1 MDNIRGKRLLLLG
14 SNLWKDNLK
23 QFAVENG
30 VYLIFAGLYPGPLD
44 EIADEYYRIDTTDP
58 AVMIPFIKA
67 HGIDGVFMGGSEL
80 IISKSCDYI
89 NRLGYPC
96 YCTKEQWDILQNKR
110 AFKDIC
116 NRFKVPTVPEFDIHQ
131 DLQIEDY
138 PVIVKPIDGCGSRGI
153 SVCRNDIQF
162 KEAKQK
168 ALQVSPSQKVLVER
182 YIDNG
187 GLTCVVNYVAING
200 KYYLDAMG
208 DRYVLNGGLITAGAS
223 FPSKYLDRWIK
234 EVDPPIRDLMMG
246 LGIKNGVIS
255 FQALPEGDKIYVYEC
270 CFRLTGGMT
279 YKMTDAV
286 SGHNSFKLLLNYSLT
301 GEMGNESDASR
312 IDPTFHGQKGLS
324 MTIPL
329 RIGKIGSVEGVD
341 GIRSLRQVVDYTQYY
356 KIGDSIGAK
365 CINTLDQ
372 LFARIMF
379 VGDSMDSLVGI
390 MSRIRALLKIKD
402 ERGENMVIWDTFD
415 NLYAEFKSN
424 DFSI

>member
-1 MDNIRGKRLLLLG
+1 
-14 SNLWKDNLK
+14 
-23 QFAVENG
+23 
-30 VYLIFAGLYPGPLD
+30 
-44 EIADEYYRIDTTDP
+44 
-58 AVMIPFIKA
+58 
-67 HGIDGVFMGGSEL
+67 
-80 IISKSCDYI
+80 
-89 NRLGYPC
+89 
-96 YCTKEQWDILQNKR
+96 
-110 AFKDIC
+110 
-116 NRFKVPTVPEFDIHQ
+116 
-131 DLQIEDY
+131 
-138 PVIVKPIDGCGSRGI
+138 
-153 SVCRNDIQF
+153 
-162 KEAKQK
+162 
-168 ALQVSPSQKVLVER
+168 
-182 YIDNG
+182 
-187 GLTCVVNYVAING
+187 
-200 KYYLDAMG
+200 MG